1 MSVTYRVLCESAVIS
16 FNCATRLIISPRF
29 KEELQTSSALF
40 RSYCAS
46 LEYDLS
52 TILVSK
58 SFFQVLRFV
67 HVDNGLFSVVVGHGS
82 QSMLGRVVG
91 RAQLQQAFVLCGS
104 QGMTNFNFKKAEN
117 RHIRHFVRLRFPSHR
132 YLTSND

>member
-1 MSVTYRVLCESAVIS
+1 MFLKCSLYVFFSTNVEDISYLHGCLVEHQRPAAGVSCSSRVQQREK
-16 FNCATRLIISPRF
+16 NMKRQ
-29 KEELQTSSALF
+29 KQTGFL
-40 RSYCAS
+40 
-46 LEYDLS
+46 
-52 TILVSK
+52 
-58 SFFQVLRFV
+58 
-67 HVDNGLFSVVVGHGS
+67 SVVVGHGS

-117 RHIRHFVRLRFPSHR
+117 RYIRHFVRLRFPSHR